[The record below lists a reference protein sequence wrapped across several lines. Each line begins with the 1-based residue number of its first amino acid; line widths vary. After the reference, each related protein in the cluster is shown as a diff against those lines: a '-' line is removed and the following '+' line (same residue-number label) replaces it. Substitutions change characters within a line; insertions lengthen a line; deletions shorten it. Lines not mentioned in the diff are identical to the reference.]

1 MADTVDGGCVF
12 CRIMAGDLPSWPVAE
27 SERSVAFMDIN
38 PATDGHLLVVPRQ
51 HTPDVTTIDPDD
63 LTDVVLLAQR
73 MARQVRER
81 LGASGVN
88 LVQSTGAAAWQTV
101 FHLHVHVIPRYV
113 DDPLV
118 LPWQPRPGDPA
129 RIADVAAQLV
139 A

>member
-1 MADTVDGGCVF
+1 MAETVDGSCVF

-27 SERSVAFMDIN
+27 SKRSVAFMDIN

-63 LTDVVLLAQR
+63 LTDVILLAQR
-73 MARQVRER
+73 MARQVRAR

-88 LVQSTGAAAWQTV
+88 VLQSTGAAAWQTV

-113 DDPLV
+113 DDPLK

-129 RIADVAAQLV
+129 RIADVAARL
-139 A
+139 AG